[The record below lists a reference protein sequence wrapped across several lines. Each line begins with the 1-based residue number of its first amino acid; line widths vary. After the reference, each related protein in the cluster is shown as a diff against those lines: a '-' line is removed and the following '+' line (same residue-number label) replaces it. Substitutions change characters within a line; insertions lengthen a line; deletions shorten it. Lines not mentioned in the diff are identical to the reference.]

1 MTACPLNCMHAGVC
15 KEHEHTGEYYC
26 DCPIAEGS
34 GLYGHLCESSYRDC
48 TDGDKRSWRCL
59 NGGRCWTSGTE
70 GGCACSDGF
79 VGRFCATQQ
88 KSVAA
93 HASESQGRPSV
104 GWTVGITFEVVVAT
118 LLVFSL
124 GYITGRRQQK
134 NQIMVGE
141 EEESE
146 SSTRPI
152 GETELN

>member
-1 MTACPLNCMHAGVC
+1 M
-15 KEHEHTGEYYC
+15 
-26 DCPIAEGS
+26 
-34 GLYGHLCESSYRDC
+34 
-48 TDGDKRSWRCL
+48 
-59 NGGRCWTSGTE
+59 
-70 GGCACSDGF
+70 
-79 VGRFCATQQ
+79 
-88 KSVAA
+88 
-93 HASESQGRPSV
+93 
-104 GWTVGITFEVVVAT
+104 GWIVGITFEVVVAT